1 MSYPCI
7 AFGCISRPAVPKTGS
22 RLAATTTSATVPR
35 AKWYSP
41 QLRRDLVTRLYFRAR
56 AEGIPMTR
64 LADRLIDEALARP
77 AIVYGEV
84 TARVAEEPPTPS
96 LRWA

>member
-1 MSYPCI
+1 MYLGILPTFGG
-7 AFGCISRPAVPKTGS
+7 AFRRPSP
-22 RLAATTTSATVPR
+22 RLNTKSMPR

-41 QLRRDLVTRLYFRAR
+41 RLRRDLVTRLYFRAQ

-77 AIVYGEV
+77 AIVHGEF
-84 TARVAEEPPTPS
+84 TARVAEEPQLAIVP
-96 LRWA
+96 R

>member
-1 MSYPCI
+1 M
-7 AFGCISRPAVPKTGS
+7 
-22 RLAATTTSATVPR
+22 PR

-77 AIVYGEV
+77 AIVHAEF
-84 TARVAEEPPTPS
+84 TARVAEEPQPAIVPG
-96 LRWA
+96 